1 MNLLDKKEM
10 ENDEMENDD
19 RSEVDSEGENPDY
32 ASEAGSDISE
42 TNENV
47 RAKKDYLELL
57 YDKFGTILDYNNKK
71 ISSKEY
77 FIFLAQINSKLEAFD
92 YEDPTANKKLVELE
106 FDFKLLLETIEQKS
120 KKTETVPFMTK
131 EEIAELVAMEYTINA
146 LNEEFNDNDVLLDTQ
161 YVIDT
166 WKELSDDEQK
176 HIIDLARKKR
186 VVFPLRSRY
195 RTKAEYDAAMDNF
208 FDSFGVFFP
217 GFFRAFE
224 HREKKEIENILK
236 KNKIYKPRSG
246 SVDYEE
252 RLLEYYRE
260 GVKLM
265 PGYVQKLNPKKIGSP
280 IFQKIS
286 SRVPKEYLAEIKEF
300 HKELPVVLSES
311 DQQLQERNKILDR
324 LLKNVSKEHLVSCIM
339 NATRFKQNT
348 EQGVVFMRQS
358 TPAELQE
365 LLNERYQKEFKP
377 NIVPRKPK
385 LIEEPEQQRTGKPT
399 WEPEGGYPPPG
410 GYDTVTLKNI
420 EVLLSKEYSQ
430 LHLLTEEKRNIER
443 ENASGI
449 FVINWKPETVL
460 QQNDVQKWNTFKQD
474 ILNSNKN
481 DLAKIILLNEYR
493 AKLLY
498 THTIELKDDLLN
510 ITKEIQLVNKNI
522 KDLET
527 VKLHKQKE
535 ELQQR
540 NKGFVQRVPVVTY
553 EPIKYP
559 VITKEIIEQFI
570 RAYKRTLVLATVP
583 DPYKKIDL
591 LELYDLNE
599 LQHTTKIQGTP
610 IVNEHMYIKIK
621 KYLLVEIDQ
630 QLLHQR
636 FLLAAIEKIS
646 NMVSPNTEITSV
658 SRAIENIT
666 RNWKQTYNGE
676 VLLDFY
682 GENLFKI
689 LQSGDQYKFYK
700 VIREYDAL
708 VRMFT
713 PPDEPIYTRPK
724 TTFDGKIYDVEY
736 LDKDWSTHQPLRH
749 YKHELQK
756 NVRTGQYEVVNKMV
770 EKRGKYPFIKRELK
784 TTQEGKVKE
793 IWTEIPQSAVS
804 YSTRFGKK
812 KVKKNK
818 KNNGRCK

>member
-1 MNLLDKKEM
+1 M
-10 ENDEMENDD
+10 EE
-19 RSEVDSEGENPDY
+19 SETEDSDSEGEKPDY
-32 ASEAGSDISE
+32 ASEAESDTSE
-42 TNENV
+42 TGEMV
-47 RAKKDYLELL
+47 RAKKQYLDVL

-71 ISSKEY
+71 IPPKEY
-77 FIFLAQINSKLEAFD
+77 FIFLAQINNKLEAFD

-106 FDFKLLLETIEQKS
+106 FDFKLLLENAEQKS
-120 KKTETVPFMTK
+120 KNTEKVPFLSK

-146 LNEEFNDNDVLLDTQ
+146 LNEEFNDTEVVLDTQ

-186 VVFPLRSRY
+186 ISFPLRSLY
-195 RTKAEYDAAMDNF
+195 RTKAEYDSAMDHF

-246 SVDYEE
+246 STGYEE

-265 PGYVQKLNPKKIGSP
+265 PGYIQKLNPTRIGP
-280 IFQKIS
+280 PVFQKIS
-286 SRVPKEYLAEIKEF
+286 PRVPKEYLSEIKEF
-300 HKELPVVLSES
+300 HKDLPVTLSES
-311 DQQLQERNKILDR
+311 DQQLQERYKLIDR
-324 LLKNVSKEHLVSCIM
+324 LLKSLSKEHIVACIM
-339 NATRFKQNT
+339 NATRFKQNP
-348 EQGVVFMRQS
+348 EQKVTLMRES
-358 TPAELQE
+358 TPAELHE
-365 LLNERYQKEFKP
+365 LVEERYQKEFKP
-377 NIVPRKPK
+377 NIVPKKSK
-385 LIEEPEQQRTGKPT
+385 LIEIPEQNVSGKPT

-410 GYDTVTLKNI
+410 GYDSVTLKNI

-449 FVINWKPETVL
+449 FVINWNPEKL
-460 QQNDVQKWNTFKQD
+460 LDKKDVQKWNTFKQE
-474 ILNSNKN
+474 ILNSNKK

-498 THTIELKDDLLN
+498 THNIELKDNLLS
-510 ITKEIQLVNKNI
+510 ITKEIQSVNKNI
-522 KDLET
+522 HNLET
-527 VKLHKQKE
+527 VRLHKQKE
-535 ELQQR
+535 ALTF
-540 NKGFVQRVPVVTY
+540 NVPFVPTPKTFVPM
-553 EPIKYP
+553 KYP
-559 VITKEIIEQFI
+559 ILNETIIEQFVL
-570 RAYKRTLVLATVP
+570 AYKRNLAVSTIK
-583 DPYKKIDL
+583 DPYKQIDL

-599 LQHTTKIQGTP
+599 LQHKTKIQGIP
-610 IVNEHMYIKIK
+610 IVHEQIYKKIK
-621 KYLLVEIDQ
+621 TYLLVEINQ
-630 QLLHQR
+630 TLLHPR
-636 FLLAAIEKIS
+636 FSMLSIEKIS
-646 NMVSPNTEITSV
+646 MITHIPIEMTSV
-658 SRAIENIT
+658 PNAIKDLTKKWN
-666 RNWKQTYNGE
+666 QTFNGE

-682 GENLFKI
+682 GENVFTI
-689 LQSGDQYKFYK
+689 LLKGDQYKFYK

-713 PPDEPIYTRPK
+713 PPEEPMYTRPK

-736 LDKDWSTHQPLRH
+736 LDKDWSTMQPLRH

-770 EKRGKYPFIKRELK
+770 EKRGKYPFIKRELQ

-812 KVKKNK
+812 KFKKNK
-818 KNNGRCK
+818 M